1 MKNILAVTTFNKEGL
16 DLYGQRFL
24 NSFAQN
30 VDKEIRL
37 ICYAEKCQP
46 ENPSPNNILILDQ
59 EEALP
64 DLVRFKKTW
73 SDVPMATGTCPWPQ
87 RRPRDHHKTFKWDAV
102 RFSNKVYAVF
112 DACER
117 AEDWCVWIDADTYV
131 HSPWSHEEFSSILPD
146 HVWLTY
152 VGRGKSSQTW
162 PECGFYGLKVSD
174 AKCRQFVANFRYMYE
189 NANIGIFKL
198 EEWHDSYVF
207 GHVLDKFK
215 QMYPD
220 MYDYTKDMVLK
231 QASTGGGGHPLI
243 NTVLGKWIDHLKG
256 DRKRLQKS
264 KRSDLTTKRPEKYWK
279 Q

>member
-1 MKNILAVTTFNKEGL
+1 MKKILVVTTFNKDGL

-30 VDKEIRL
+30 IDKEIKL

-46 ENPSPNNILILDQ
+46 KNPSPKNILILDQ

-64 DLVRFKKTW
+64 ELVRFKKTW
-73 SDVPMATGTCPWPQ
+73 GNVPMATGTCPWPSK
-87 RRPRDHHKTFKWDAV
+87 RPKDYHKTFKWDAI

-112 DACER
+112 DACNR
-117 AEDWCVWIDADTYV
+117 AEDWCVWIDADSYI
-131 HSPWSHEEFSSILPD
+131 HSPWSHAEFGSVLPD
-146 HVWLTY
+146 NAWLTY
-152 VGRGKSSQTW
+152 VGRGKSSATW
-162 PECGFYGLKVSD
+162 PECGFYGLKVAD
-174 AKCRQFVANFRYMYE
+174 AKCKQFVANFRYMYE

-220 MYDYTKDMVLK
+220 IHDYTKDINLPI
-231 QASTGGGGHPLI
+231 ARTGGGGHPLI
-243 NTVLGKWIDHLKG
+243 NTILGKWLDHMKG
-256 DRKRLQKS
+256 DRKKLGKS
-264 KRSDLTTKRPEKYWK
+264 KKSDLVQSRNESYWK
-279 Q
+279 N